1 MILDKKKVCMGRD
14 IIPCLEEFRPEIM
27 SGSED
32 SRVRNAVLSQR
43 IRSMVQVI
51 SGELTP
57 VDNKG

>member
-14 IIPCLEEFRPEIM
+14 IIPCLEEFRPKIM

-32 SRVRNAVLSQR
+32 NRVRQLLQISKTVR
-43 IRSMVQVI
+43 WYEVI
-51 SGELTP
+51 SGEWTP

>member
-32 SRVRNAVLSQR
+32 SRVRSAVLSQR
-43 IRSMVQVI
+43 IRSINAVRQRRI
-51 SGELTP
+51 DSG
-57 VDNKG
+57 G

>member
-32 SRVRNAVLSQR
+32 SRVRNAGLSQR
-43 IRSMVQVI
+43 IRSIGEGHQRRI
-51 SGELTP
+51 DSG
-57 VDNKG
+57 G

>member
-32 SRVRNAVLSQR
+32 NRGRNAVLSQQ
-43 IRSMVQVI
+43 IRSICAGHQRRI
-51 SGELTP
+51 DSG
-57 VDNKG
+57 G